1 MNKLYALFIVTIII
15 GCDSS
20 RNLSIESLIE
30 NKDLDE
36 LKKRKKEA
44 QSTIGKF
51 ATIKASAV
59 AINPLVFFDIVGS
72 FALDTALI
80 SELSKVLSLIHI

>member
-36 LKKRKKEA
+36 L
-44 QSTIGKF
+44 
-51 ATIKASAV
+51 
-59 AINPLVFFDIVGS
+59 P
-72 FALDTALI
+72 TALI
-80 SELSKVLSLIHI
+80 VLEDQSH